1 VVVLDNLLV
10 KKLNKMDITRYKKI
24 IDLPSDYNLKKINT
38 YIPVIEEYDYK
49 RGYISRYFVQKSND
63 TNSTVYEIDSKT
75 FSNLSSNSFYITIT
89 LNWRITGTQE
99 QIKESNFKS
108 VKLASQNMKSIL
120 TYLPNYLQFYKY

>member
-1 VVVLDNLLV
+1 
-10 KKLNKMDITRYKKI
+10 MDIGRYKNI

-108 VKLASQNMKSIL
+108 VKIASQKMKAII
-120 TYLPNYLQFYKY
+120 TYLPNLLQFYKY

>member
-63 TNSTVYEIDSKT
+63 TNSTVYEVDSKT